1 MKKNILAFAALL
13 FIAIGANAQVD
24 RSKQPQPGPAP
35 KINIEKPQTFT
46 LDNGLKVMVVE
57 NHKLPRVSMT
67 LTLDNPP
74 HPEGSKVGVSSL
86 MGDMLGEGTQNIP
99 KDEFN
104 EEIDYLGAR
113 VNFFSSGASANT
125 LSKYFPRVLELMADG
140 ALHPAFTQEEFDKE
154 KTRTLENMEA
164 NEKDVAYNASRVRT
178 ALAYGKNHPYGEFP
192 TKESVKALDLQNVK
206 TYYNTYFV
214 PQNAYLVIVG
224 DVDFSKT
231 KKLVKE
237 NFGDW
242 KKSNLPSFTL
252 PEVTNPQYTQIDFVN
267 MPNAVQ
273 SEIAVVNTI
282 KLKKSDEDYFPVL
295 IANQILGGGAEGRL
309 FMNLREDKGYT
320 YGAYSRTG
328 DDKIASTFVASAS
341 VRNAVTDSAVVA
353 FLDEIHKIRNEKV
366 SKQELA
372 NAKAKYT
379 GNFVLSLE
387 QPSTVARFALN
398 IEKDDLPKDFYET
411 YLKKI
416 NAVTLED
423 VQRVAKK
430 YFKADNERIVVTGK
444 GSDVL
449 EGLQNV
455 TYDGKKIPVR
465 YFDTEA
471 NEVEKPEFN
480 KELDPSVTVE
490 KVFNDYIEAIGG
502 RDAVNDVESVA
513 MLAQAEVQGMKLDL
527 ELKRTAGGKLFQTVS
542 MGGNVMNKM
551 VFNGQSGFIMAQGQ
565 KIPYNDEQ
573 VAAAKLEAQPFPE
586 LNASDAKLEG
596 IEQVD
601 GKDAYVVALS
611 DSEKAYYDTE
621 SGLKVQSVKTV
632 SQGGQTMSIPTVYS
646 DYQEVEGVKFPFTLS
661 QAMGPQTIEFNVSK
675 ILVNE
680 GVSESDFQ

>member
-35 KINIEKPQTFT
+35 KINIEKPQTFS

-86 MGDMLGEGTQNIP
+86 MGDMLGEGSKDIP
-99 KDEFN
+99 KDKFN

-140 ALHPAFTQEEFDKE
+140 ALHPAFTQEEFDKV

-192 TKESVKALDLQNVK
+192 TEESVDSLNLQNVK
-206 TYYNTYFV
+206 SYYNTYFV

-224 DVDFSKT
+224 DVDFKNT
-231 KKLVKE
+231 KKLVKK
-237 NFGDW
+237 NFDDW
-242 KKSNLPSFTL
+242 KKSNLPSFNL
-252 PEVTNPQYTQIDFVN
+252 PEVNNPQYTQIDFVN

-366 SKQELA
+366 SKEELA

-398 IEKDDLPKDFYET
+398 IEKDNLPKDFYET

-430 YFKADNERIVVTGK
+430 YFQADNERIVVTGK

-455 TYDGKKIPVR
+455 TYGGKKIPVR

-471 NEVEKPEFN
+471 NPADKPEFN

-490 KVFNDYIEAIGG
+490 SVFNDYIKAIGG
-502 RDAVNDVESVA
+502 RDAVNDVESVV
-513 MLAQAEVQGMKLDL
+513 MLAQAEIQGMKLDL
-527 ELKRTAGGKLFQTVS
+527 ELKRTAEGKLFQTVS
-542 MGGNVMNKM
+542 MSGNVMNKM
-551 VFNGQSGFIMAQGQ
+551 VFNGESGFVMAQGQ

-586 LNASDAKLEG
+586 LNAGNAKLEG

-632 SQGGQTMSIPTVYS
+632 SQGGQTMSIPTAYGN
-646 DYQEVEGVKFPFTLS
+646 YQEVEGV
-661 QAMGPQTIEFNVSK
+661 E
-675 ILVNE
+675 
-680 GVSESDFQ
+680 